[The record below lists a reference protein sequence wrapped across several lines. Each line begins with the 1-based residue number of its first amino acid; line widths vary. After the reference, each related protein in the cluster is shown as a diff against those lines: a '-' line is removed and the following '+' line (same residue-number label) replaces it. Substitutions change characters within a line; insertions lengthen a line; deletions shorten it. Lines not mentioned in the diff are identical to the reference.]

1 MRTVSI
7 NITPSPI
14 AIPLCGNDHVW
25 TEQELRE
32 ECMTVD
38 ESQQDLHQMIH
49 ELFDQKEQQYAGV
62 Y

>member
-14 AIPLCGNDHVW
+14 TIPLSGNDHVW
-25 TEQELRE
+25 TEQELRA

-38 ESQQDLHQMIH
+38 ESQQDMCQMIN
-49 ELFDQKEQQYAGV
+49 ELFDQKEQQYAGI